1 MMDGRLGLENRTVVE
16 LTGSVC
22 PACGTA
28 GLPGKRFCFEC
39 GTALLV
45 CPACLSPIEVRFKFC
60 PDCGVALIPFV
71 ANGNGPAAEPAV
83 PAEPVRAAPIV
94 TESVVAV
101 EPVPEPQPVA
111 DLTLLPEEEQR
122 MDRRLVSVLFCD
134 LVGFTPLSEKLD
146 PEDLREVQDRYFGL
160 MSAEIE
166 RYGGT
171 VEKYAGD
178 AVLAIFGAPVV
189 HEDDAERAI
198 HCALAMHRALIP
210 LAEETLALRGVNLM
224 LRIGINTGEV
234 VSGLREGG
242 GRVDYAV
249 TGDTVNTANRYETAA
264 EPGGVMVAESTMK
277 LATRSFIFGERQ
289 MLTLKGKSTQVP
301 GYPVIGVRER
311 LAERWEI
318 SGHDTRLV
326 GREQE
331 MELLLDAWA
340 AAATSGGR
348 AIDIIAEP
356 GTGKSRLLAEA
367 RQRFNQGE
375 PYPVMQ
381 GRSVSYSVQLSL
393 WMVADILRN

>member
-1 MMDGRLGLENRTVVE
+1 MAEA
-16 LTGSVC
+16 TGVTC

-28 GLPGKRFCFEC
+28 GIPGKRYCYEC
-39 GTALLV
+39 GCQL
-45 CPACLSPIEVRFKFC
+45 PACPKCSSPIEPRFKFC
-60 PDCGVALIPFV
+60 PDCGTALIAAPSLPVPGAV
-71 ANGNGPAAEPAV
+71 AAGLDEPA
-83 PAEPVRAAPIV
+83 
-94 TESVVAV
+94 
-101 EPVPEPQPVA
+101 PVPI
-111 DLTLLPEEEQR
+111 DLVLLPEEEQR
-122 MDRRLVSVLFCD
+122 MDRRIVSVLFCD

-146 PEDLREVQDRYFGL
+146 PEELREVQDRYFGL

-178 AVLAIFGAPVV
+178 AVLAIFGAPIV

-198 HCALAMHRALIP
+198 HCALAMHHALIP
-210 LAEETLALRGVNLM
+210 LAEETLAVRGVNLM

-264 EPGGVMVAESTMK
+264 EPGGVMVAETTMK